1 MSDLVKVQTYLQTID
16 EVIEKGPFKD
26 NWESLSRYGIPEWGM
41 HRQNSACSS
50 TGGSTPCLPISMNG
64 IRAKCTKKAIR
75 PAYII

>member
-26 NWESLSRYGIPEWGM
+26 NWESLSRYGIPEWYAQAKFGLFV
-41 HRQNSACSS
+41 HW
-50 TGGSTPCLPISMNG
+50 GSTPCLPISMNG